1 VVDRAARA
9 YMGLVKNL
17 AEKPLMSESME
28 KGVNATGSKG
38 VLLLVLSC
46 PSRRLSVYRRKVETN
61 SSLAS

>member
-1 VVDRAARA
+1 
-9 YMGLVKNL
+9 MGLVKNL